1 MKVRR
6 QRDRRSVE
14 MWKGRERG
22 GEVVGVKGKGIE
34 IAERNR

>member
-22 GEVVGVKGKGIE
+22 RGSEGKRVKG
-34 IAERNR
+34 